1 MAIELFVN
9 GTLMRGLG
17 LHKNLQDANFLGE
30 FHTLPI
36 YRLYSIDDVHPGMFE
51 VEEGEVFG
59 WVTDSNKFANAIKDG
74 FSV

>member
-17 LHKNLQDANFLGE
+17 LHKNLQG
-30 FHTLPI
+30 
-36 YRLYSIDDVHPGMFE
+36 G
-51 VEEGEVFG
+51 VFG
-59 WVTDSNKFANAIKDG
+59 WVTDSNKFTNAIKDG